1 MSPLFTLFSF
11 VRPYRKRAA
20 AALLG
25 LALLVVMDLAIP
37 RLIQKIIDQGIA
49 LHNPG
54 VVVRTALLMLGISVL
69 SAVIAVLNNILS
81 VQVGE
86 GVARDLRQ
94 ALFRKI
100 QTFSYGDLDRMK
112 TGLLMVRLTSDTSAL
127 QRLTQ
132 VSLRIGTRAP
142 LLMVGSLI
150 LMVRTSPSLALTI
163 LPLLGVT
170 SAILILFVLKM
181 EPLFRS
187 VQQKLDRL
195 NTVLQENIAGAR
207 LVKAFVRA
215 DHEGARF
222 GAANEEL
229 TGHSVR
235 AMRFMSA
242 LSPALTVC
250 INIGMVLV
258 IGVGGRQAIAGRMS
272 IGQIVAFTNYL
283 LTTMTPLVMM
293 TMLSNIWAGGLASA
307 KRVREVLATVP
318 EVQDAPDAV
327 DVPVGAPAGVK
338 GRAFAA
344 EVDPRAKPGA
354 LTRDVNTRLSTAEAD
369 PQTKPG
375 APAAAPAAVDFEH
388 VSFHYRNGSGAAA
401 LAQGS
406 YPRASTAETDP
417 QAKPGALTRD
427 VNTRLST
434 AEADPQTKPGA
445 PAAAP
450 AAVLEDVELAVEAG
464 QTAAVLGATGSGK
477 SSLVLLVP
485 RLYDVT
491 AGSVRIDGAD
501 VRRLRQASLL
511 GSIGLVPQDTV
522 LFSGTVRDN
531 IRYGRPDAAEADV
544 VAAAKTAQAHEFI
557 IALPQGYD
565 SRVEARGANFS
576 GGQKQRLAIARALL
590 IRPRI
595 LILDDS
601 TSAVDIETET
611 RIQAGLATDD
621 PTRITF
627 VVAQRIST
635 VLNADTI
642 VVLDKGRVV
651 AQGRHSDLIQTCP
664 IYREIYD
671 SQLGGES
678 APDGPEDGPGG
689 RPLP

>member
-37 RLIQKIIDQGIA
+37 RLIQRIIDQGIA
-49 LHNPG
+49 LHDPG

-142 LLMVGSLI
+142 LLMIGSLI
-150 LMVRTSPSLALTI
+150 LMVRTSPSLALTM

-215 DHEGARF
+215 DYEGARF

-229 TGHSVR
+229 TGRSVR
-235 AMRFMSA
+235 AMRFMSI

-258 IGVGGRQAIAGRMS
+258 IGVGGRQAIAGHMS

-283 LTTMTPLVMM
+283 LTTMTPLIMM
-293 TMLSNIWAGGLASA
+293 AMLSNVWAGGLASA

-318 EVQDAPDAV
+318 EVQDAPDAA
-327 DVPVGAPAGVK
+327 DVPAGVPS
-338 GRAFAA
+338 R
-344 EVDPRAKPGA
+344 
-354 LTRDVNTRLSTAEAD
+354 
-369 PQTKPG
+369 
-375 APAAAPAAVDFEH
+375 VDFEH
-388 VSFHYRNGSGAAA
+388 VSFHYRNGSGAA
-401 LAQGS
+401 
-406 YPRASTAETDP
+406 
-417 QAKPGALTRD
+417 
-427 VNTRLST
+427 
-434 AEADPQTKPGA
+434 
-445 PAAAP
+445 
-450 AAVLEDVELAVEAG
+450 VLEDVDLAVAAG
-464 QTAAVLGATGSGK
+464 RTAAVLGATGSGK

-501 VRRLRQASLL
+501 VRGLRQASLL

-557 IALPQGYD
+557 MALPQGYD

-590 IRPRI
+590 LRPRV

-621 PTRITF
+621 PPRITF

-651 AQGRHSDLIQTCP
+651 AQGGHGDLIQTCP

-671 SQLGGES
+671 SQLGDES
-678 APDGPEDGPGG
+678 APDGPEDIPGG